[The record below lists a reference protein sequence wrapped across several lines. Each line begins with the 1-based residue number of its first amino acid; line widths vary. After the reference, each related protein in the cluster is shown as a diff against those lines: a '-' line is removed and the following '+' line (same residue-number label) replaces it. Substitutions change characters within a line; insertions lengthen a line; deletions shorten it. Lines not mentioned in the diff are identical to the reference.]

1 MVCAD
6 HIDAGSRMRVLKGL
20 GHRGPSRPPVLLA
33 IVTVLYLVWS
43 LAPIITAMAFSF
55 NHGPGV
61 SVWDGFTTKWWIGR
75 RSALLRSGTQ
85 LAIIQTFT
93 LAIAATLIAVPLG
106 AGVAVGVDRWR
117 SRASSA
123 ASATMVLAFAIPEI
137 VLGVMFYLL
146 LTSVSRSL
154 FDENFGWFGTKAQ
167 ILALTTLQIP
177 LAFIVVRAGTLL
189 ADRSQEEIAMDLGA
203 PPVEAVR
210 RALLPQVTPFLWGA
224 LILVFARSLEDF
236 VVVNSVGNPDSA
248 TVTMLLYGSP
258 GEQAGSPRLNVAA
271 TAVTVLSLLLFGIT
285 MKLLKTVRA
294 SRSLVQ

>member
-1 MVCAD
+1 
-6 HIDAGSRMRVLKGL
+6 MRVLKRL
-20 GHRGPSRPPVLLA
+20 GHPGPSRPPVLLA

-55 NHGPGV
+55 NLGPGV
-61 SVWDGFTTKWWIGR
+61 NVWDGFTTKWWIGR
-75 RSALLRSGTQ
+75 RSALLRSATQ

-117 SRASSA
+117 GRASSA

-154 FDENFGWFGTKAQ
+154 FDGNFGWFGTKAQ
-167 ILALTTLQIP
+167 VLALTTLQIP

-189 ADRSQEEIAMDLGA
+189 TDRSQEEMAMDLGA
-203 PPVEAVR
+203 SPLEAVR
-210 RALLPQVTPFLWGA
+210 RALLPQIAPFLWGA

-236 VVVNSVGNPDSA
+236 VVVSSVGTPIAPPSRCCYTGALGNK
-248 TVTMLLYGSP
+248 
-258 GEQAGSPRLNVAA
+258 AGRR
-271 TAVTVLSLLLFGIT
+271 G
-285 MKLLKTVRA
+285 
-294 SRSLVQ
+294 

>member
-1 MVCAD
+1 
-6 HIDAGSRMRVLKGL
+6 MRVLQGL

-33 IVTVLYLVWS
+33 TITVLYLVWS

-55 NHGPGV
+55 NQGPGV
-61 SVWDGFTTKWWIGR
+61 NVWDGFTTKWWIGR
-75 RSALLRSGTQ
+75 RSALLRSATQ

-106 AGVAVGVDRWR
+106 AGVALGVDRWR
-117 SRASSA
+117 GRASSA

-146 LTSVSRSL
+146 LTSVSRGL
-154 FDENFGWFGTKAQ
+154 LNDFGWFGTKAQ

-189 ADRSQEEIAMDLGA
+189 TDRSQEEMAMDLGA
-203 PPVEAVR
+203 SPLEAVR
-210 RALLPQVTPFLWGA
+210 RALLPQVAPFLWGA
-224 LILVFARSLEDF
+224 LILVFARSLENF
-236 VVVNSVGNPDSA
+236 VVVNAVGNPENA

-258 GEQAGSPRLNVAA
+258 GEQAGEPKLNVAA

-285 MKLLKTVRA
+285 MRLMKTVRV
-294 SRSLVQ
+294 SRSLIR

>member
-1 MVCAD
+1 
-6 HIDAGSRMRVLKGL
+6 
-20 GHRGPSRPPVLLA
+20 VLLA
-33 IVTVLYLVWS
+33 IITVLYLVWS

-55 NHGPGV
+55 NQGPGV
-61 SVWDGFTTKWWIGR
+61 NVWDGFTTKWWIGR
-75 RSALLRSGTQ
+75 RSALLRSTTQ

-106 AGVAVGVDRWR
+106 AGVALGVDRWR
-117 SRASSA
+117 GRASSA

-146 LTSVSRSL
+146 LTSVSRGL
-154 FDENFGWFGTKAQ
+154 LNDFGWFGTKAQ

-189 ADRSQEEIAMDLGA
+189 TDRSQEEMAMDLGA
-203 PPVEAVR
+203 SPIEAVR
-210 RALLPQVTPFLWGA
+210 RALLPQVAPFLWGA
-224 LILVFARSLEDF
+224 LILVFARSLENF
-236 VVVNSVGNPDSA
+236 VVVNALGNPENA

-258 GEQAGSPRLNVAA
+258 GEQAGEPKLNVAA

-285 MKLLKTVRA
+285 MRLMKTVRV
-294 SRSLVQ
+294 SRSLIR